1 MDLHNKNDY
10 LKQSN
15 NLPIMKTIYIALLLP
30 IFFCLTACFQ
40 QENDKRAQESDSP
53 KTSISLVLYPI
64 ANQWDVRYS
73 ITVDNDSLI
82 AKNHD
87 SGKDYVKQLSE
98 NQINEIDSLASAIKM
113 RYIHKLE
120 TWDAWGVQLTIN
132 GKIAYDAYPFSF
144 ELPPDEVKNLI
155 NYLISLSAIKI
166 ELYDLSNTKNS
177 ASAKMQ

>member
-15 NLPIMKTIYIALLLP
+15 DLPIMKTIYIALLLP
-30 IFFCLTACFQ
+30 IFFCLSSCFQ

-98 NQINEIDSLASAIKM
+98 NQINAIDSLASAIKM
-113 RYIHKLE
+113 RYLHKQK
-120 TWDAWGVQLTIN
+120 TWDAWGLILAID
-132 GKIAYDAYPFSF
+132 GKVVYEASPFSF

-155 NYLISLSAIKI
+155 NYHISLSAIKI
-166 ELYDLSNTKNS
+166 ELYDLSDTKNS
-177 ASAKMQ
+177 ASDKMP